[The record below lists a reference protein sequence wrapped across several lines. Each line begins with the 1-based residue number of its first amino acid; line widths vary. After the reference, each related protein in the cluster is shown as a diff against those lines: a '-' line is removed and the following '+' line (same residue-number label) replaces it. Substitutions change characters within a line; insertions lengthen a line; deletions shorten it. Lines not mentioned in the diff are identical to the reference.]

1 MRLLEDA
8 DRLLRLSFYLSVS
21 SRCGSLLL
29 SLSTEVHATDDV
41 ITFEGSEERDPHH
54 QTVRVKSTRVLNDT
68 VLRDGWTTKPHH
80 SPISPLSGGSLV
92 RSLSRSLALSL
103 SRSLLSADV
112 RCANDVIASR
122 DLFYTDVKLF
132 EKQND
137 SDNVLDDVACL
148 VGQCTA
154 QYRSTCQPTSA
165 DAIRSPT
172 FSAPRFDMCLP
183 NVRIM
188 YTVCMFYVYML

>member
-92 RSLSRSLALSL
+92 RSLSRSLALCF
-103 SRSLLSADV
+103 LLT
-112 RCANDVIASR
+112 CAVPMTSSHHR